1 MATHFLLSVG
11 VILVCAA
18 VFGRLAMLLSLPA
31 VVGEMAVGPL
41 LGATVLGRISPRT
54 EHALIPVDIQPALEL
69 CALLV
74 VLLYVAEF
82 AAETDVGYVLERR
95 RATAGAAA
103 AGAALA
109 GAGAGI
115 VYLLLSKYVPADVS
129 GVSFFLVATGALLIT
144 AVPVL
149 GRILDELRL
158 TDTRP
163 GGLAMSLAVVDDF
176 VAFGIVAIG
185 VAVSGKQS
193 FWFAVGGS
201 AFLAA
206 LVLLPR
212 FVPPEW
218 RERAVGP
225 SLAAPLGLVA
235 LAAAAANGLGGSTV
249 IAAFVLGA
257 FVWRRSDRLAR
268 ARAADPYS
276 VLRALVSLYV
286 VWTGLSVD
294 FADLAHARL
303 ATGVIV
309 VFVLAVATKVLASAF
324 AARTLRLD
332 REEFRALAILRNTRG
347 LTELIVLNIGRDAG
361 IFSSELYAIFFAMAL
376 LTTATSGFTI
386 KLLATRS
393 PLLVRAAHRSV
404 AGAPVT
410 VASRR

>member
-1 MATHFLLSVG
+1 MATHFLLTVG
-11 VILVCAA
+11 VILVSAA

-41 LGATVLGRISPRT
+41 LGATVLGRVSPRI
-54 EHALIPVDIQPALEL
+54 ENALIHPDIQPALEL

-103 AGAALA
+103 AGALLA
-109 GAGAGI
+109 GAGAGL
-115 VYLLLSKYVPADVS
+115 VYLLLSKYVPGDVS
-129 GVSFFLVATGALLIT
+129 GMSFFLVTTGALLIT

-158 TDTRP
+158 TNTRP

-193 FWFAVGGS
+193 FWLAVGGS

-212 FVPPEW
+212 FVPLEW
-218 RERAVGP
+218 RERVVGP
-225 SLAAPLGLVA
+225 SLVVPLGLVA
-235 LAAAAANGLGGSTV
+235 LAAAAANRLGGSTV

-257 FVWRRSDRLAR
+257 FVWRRSDRRER
-268 ARAADPYS
+268 ARTADQYS

-294 FADLAHARL
+294 FADLARARL

-309 VFVLAVATKVLASAF
+309 VFVLAVGTKVLASAV

-332 REEFRALAILRNTRG
+332 REEFHALAILRNTRG

-376 LTTATSGFTI
+376 LTTATSGFVI
-386 KLLATRS
+386 KLFSTRS

-404 AGAPVT
+404 TAAPAT
-410 VASRR
+410 VVNRR